1 MDKYRR
7 ILKFTVIPVLTGLIA
22 LLTVGSCKYTNIK
35 TQGEQSTGREIPDET
50 IVSEK
55 SDTGED
61 GITVSLEDVDAPPLF
76 DVKPADEAFTDYVVN
91 NFIWTQRMD
100 GMSGRIVVEFIIET
114 DGSVSNAKVI
124 RGLDPAPDAEA
135 LRVINSSSFKWT
147 PAKQQGKAVRT
158 KYVHSVLLRLT
169 RGDEQ

>member
-7 ILKFTVIPVLTGLIA
+7 IYTFAVSLVLTGLIT
-22 LLTVGSCKYTNIK
+22 LLTVGSCKYTN
-35 TQGEQSTGREIPDET
+35 GEQSTGREIPHDT
-50 IVSEK
+50 IVFEK
-55 SDTGED
+55 SNTGGN
-61 GITVSLEDVDAPPLF
+61 GIIVSLEAVDDPPLF
-76 DVKPADEAFTDYVVN
+76 DGKPATQTFTDYVIN

-114 DGSVSNAKVI
+114 DGSVSNSKVI
-124 RGLDPAPDAEA
+124 RSLDPTPDAEA
-135 LRVINSSSFKWT
+135 LRIINSSSFKWT
-147 PAKQQGKAVRT
+147 PAKQHGKAVRT